1 MTSQYWNN
9 VLNNLPTFLKQTSA
23 LCIGAE
29 IMTNPRSLFPL
40 GCSVFPIA
48 RPYYTQPGMYYNYTP
63 YQTYMP
69 YQQTYPGYN
78 SPYQAAPPLSTSPY
92 IQPGR
97 MTAPTDAGAVSS
109 TQPTSL
115 GENFVAAPETQFV
128 SDSWKQ
134 LDAKPNKNHYE
145 NLQMHTKYRD
155 FISNLGKSVTAF
167 IDKSGIG
174 DKDGY
179 ISKDEFRKY
188 YISQISTNAAS
199 QTNTTQLEADAD
211 KIFDSLDL
219 TKEGKLDWKE
229 IATLM
234 SFADAAGANGKY
246 DGTIKNE
253 DAIKGMQTLLNAGSG
268 ATAKVQQ
275 NYNNLFNML
284 S

>member
-9 VLNNLPTFLKQTSA
+9 VLNNLPGFLKQTSA

-29 IMTNPRSLFPL
+29 IMTNPRSLYPM
-40 GCSVFPIA
+40 GWSVFPIA
-48 RPYYTQPGMYYNYTP
+48 RSYYAP
-63 YQTYMP
+63 YQSYMP
-69 YQQTYPGYN
+69 YQQYTPSYPVYN
-78 SPYQAAPPLSTSPY
+78 TPYAAVPPLATNPY
-92 IQPGR
+92 VQPNKTF
-97 MTAPTDAGAVSS
+97 TATDAGAVSS
-109 TQPTSL
+109 TQPASL
-115 GENFVAAPETQFV
+115 GENLVGAPETQFV
-128 SDSWKQ
+128 SDSWKL
-134 LDAKPNKNHYE
+134 LDTKTNKNYNE
-145 NLQMHTKYRD
+145 NLTMHTKYRD

-179 ISKDEFRKY
+179 ISKAEFRAY
-188 YISQISTNAAS
+188 YISQISTSSAA
-199 QTNTTQLEADAD
+199 QTDTTQLEADAD
-211 KIFDSLDL
+211 RLFDSLDL

-253 DAIKGMQTLLNAGSG
+253 DAIKGMQTLLNAGTG
-268 ATAKVQQ
+268 AETKVKE